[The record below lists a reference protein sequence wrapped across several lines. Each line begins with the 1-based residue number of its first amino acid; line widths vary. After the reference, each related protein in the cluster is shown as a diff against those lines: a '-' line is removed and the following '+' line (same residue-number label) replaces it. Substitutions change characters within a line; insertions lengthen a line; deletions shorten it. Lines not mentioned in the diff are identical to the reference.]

1 MVDIHKFSKFFLLLT
16 YSKFGENE
24 FSTRIFCTKNVNLP
38 TIGNLLKEVIMF
50 LFSIEKVICGLQRII
65 LTLLLIQYLF
75 ISIDSKGKS
84 SSSPPVTSYF
94 RLCIPLLVWL
104 RRLLISALLSD
115 WIMQSWN
122 TITSNCFSGVFS
134 DV

>member
-1 MVDIHKFSKFFLLLT
+1 MKFSKFFFHYCSTQTL
-16 YSKFGENE
+16 GEKNE
-24 FSTRIFCTKNVNLP
+24 FSTRIFCAKNVNLP

-84 SSSPPVTSYF
+84 SSSRSSPPVTSYF

-115 WIMQSWN
+115 
-122 TITSNCFSGVFS
+122 
-134 DV
+134 